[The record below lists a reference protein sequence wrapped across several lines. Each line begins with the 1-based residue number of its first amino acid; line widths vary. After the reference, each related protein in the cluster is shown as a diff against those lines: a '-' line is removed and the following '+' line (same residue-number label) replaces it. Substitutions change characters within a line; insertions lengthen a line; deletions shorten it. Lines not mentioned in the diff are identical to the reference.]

1 MATPKEEYFDAYK
14 EHSTTLRTWLVA
26 YGIGA
31 PVLFMTNDKLVDR
44 FSHAADSKLIAGLF
58 LTGVVLQVLLAV
70 MNKAVNWASYF
81 AEGHEE
87 RKKEWCFKFA
97 CWFCDQF
104 WVDMLLDIA
113 SLGFFAVATWKSFAL
128 FMSGHAVG

>member
-1 MATPKEEYFDAYK
+1 MHNVPKIIDA
-14 EHSTTLRTWLVA
+14 
-26 YGIGA
+26 
-31 PVLFMTNDKLVDR
+31 
-44 FSHAADSKLIAGLF
+44 SHINVPDIL
-58 LTGVVLQVLLAV
+58 
-70 MNKAVNWASYF
+70 VNWASYF

-113 SLGFFAVATWKSFAL
+113 SLAFFAVATWKSFAL
-128 FMSGHAVG
+128 FMSGHGVG